1 MALIAIDSIA
11 SEFSV
16 PGIAGG
22 ILVVFTTI
30 AAFQHLLHAF
40 GFNIACPLVLA
51 RLNITPWVA
60 TLVLAFDMAGG
71 KYIRTGKRVDKQP
84 FENFNEATDLT
95 SVLIKSDRREKT
107 SLSPRPQMRF

>member
-30 AAFQHLLHAF
+30 AAFPQHLLHAF
-40 GFNIACPLVLA
+40 AVLIIACPLVLA
-51 RLNITPWVA
+51 TDLNITPWVA

-95 SVLIKSDRREKT
+95 SVLIKK
-107 SLSPRPQMRF
+107 